1 MYGVGV
7 GLTIVIFIGCLI
19 LAFLFFLILREFWC
33 WYLKI
38 NVRNAELVR
47 CRELLENI
55 NKIHIAMYKK
65 EFGVQQAEK
74 KDDTV
79 PAVVEN
85 QAVPGIDA

>member
-55 NKIHIAMYKK
+55 NKIEIARYKK
-65 EFGVQQAEK
+65 EFNIQDEK
-74 KDDTV
+74 KPDAQPENLDTACV
-79 PAVVEN
+79 
-85 QAVPGIDA
+85 